1 MTDMQRY
8 VVEEWAEEYRQGRL
22 ARREFLR
29 RMTLMCGGV
38 ALAAPVCPH
47 RTCWLPFFRS

>member
-8 VVEEWAEEYRQGRL
+8 VVEEWAEDYRQGRL

-38 ALAAPVCPH
+38 ALAVPV
-47 RTCWLPFFRS
+47 LRSWG